1 MVSKAEKE
9 GRTQGPSR
17 LDDND
22 SNPHLVGELF
32 ESFVVLFLLGA
43 TVRVRLPVRLQVKVK
58 VLVHITLPC

>member
-43 TVRVRLPVRLQVKVK
+43 TVRVSG
-58 VLVHITLPC
+58 